1 YFVAVF
7 VTLIWMLVYM
17 QREAVAPFY
26 ATALLLV
33 INQFTS
39 HRLSLEKF
47 FALVAAMG
55 RLLAELA
62 GILAAIGLIIGGL
75 SVTGIAGTIANDLV
89 YLAGDN
95 VIVLLLMG
103 ALTSFI
109 LGIGMTVTAAYI
121 FLAIVLVPALT
132 NSGLDPLA
140 THMFVMYWGMLS
152 FITPPVALAAFAA
165 ASVAGVTPMRAGIEA
180 MRLGA
185 IIYFVP
191 FFFVF
196 NPALLLQAGWMEN
209 LQAFSTALVGVAL
222 VSAAL
227 QGYLIGVGDIGRGR
241 TGFLVRIF
249 IGISGLVLAL
259 PAGGIFGFSQVLL
272 LLVSAIFLA
281 AGIGLRFLFT
291 PSVK

>member
-1 YFVAVF
+1 
-7 VTLIWMLVYM
+7 
-17 QREAVAPFY
+17 
-26 ATALLLV
+26 
-33 INQFTS
+33 
-39 HRLSLEKF
+39 
-47 FALVAAMG
+47 
-55 RLLAELA
+55 
-62 GILAAIGLIIGGL
+62 
-75 SVTGIAGTIANDLV
+75 
-89 YLAGDN
+89 
-95 VIVLLLMG
+95 MG

-165 ASVAGVTPMRAGIEA
+165 ASVAHVTPMRAGIEA

-196 NPALLLQAGWMEN
+196 NPALLLQGSFLEN
-209 LQAFSTALVGVAL
+209 LQAISTALVGVAL

-227 QGYLIGVGDIGRGR
+227 QGYLIGIGDIGLGR
-241 TGFLVRIF
+241 VGHSVRVLV
-249 IGISGLVLAL
+249 GISGLVLAL
-259 PAGGIFGFSQVLL
+259 PAGGIFGFSQIL
-272 LLVSAIFLA
+272 LLVVSLIFLG
-281 AGIGLRFLFT
+281 AGIGLHFIFNPRT
-291 PSVK
+291 G